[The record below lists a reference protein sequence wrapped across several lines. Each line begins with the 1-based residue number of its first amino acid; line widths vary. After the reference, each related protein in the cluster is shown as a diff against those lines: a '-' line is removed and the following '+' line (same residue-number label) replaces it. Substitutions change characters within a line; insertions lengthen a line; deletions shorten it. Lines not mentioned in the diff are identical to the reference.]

1 MIGGKPQHNE
11 FSGTGKLNLLNANP
25 ATGSDA
31 HGPNV
36 SALAVGNRDG
46 QVMQGIAY
54 NATLYYGDTTPT
66 GPGLK
71 ATFDEFTAKGVNAS
85 SNSYG
90 IPVLG
95 DANSPWKPVATTKDD
110 KTGAL
115 NYEVT
120 SKNVIAY
127 RDAKG
132 ISSAQALAD
141 VQGGTAADW
150 AGAVAS
156 MKAFQDKGGVIV
168 WANSNYGP
176 NQTSNATT
184 STDLKGLDD
193 ADVNS
198 SVPLLFPELK
208 AGWITVVNATSR
220 GLAVQNNGQGFVDAS
235 KTIEN
240 NIYLFSAN
248 CGLAASFCLSQ
259 DGVSSYSASNT
270 GVASYVSQSG
280 TSQATPEVTGMIALL
295 REAFPTASAGDL
307 TARLLYTANNKFFT
321 TNTQISKISTASY
334 TNANGTIT
342 HQVSDIWGHGFPD
355 LQAALNPVGVT
366 ATATSRGVTVTTA
379 SIAGTV
385 QLGGAFG
392 RGGSPLAG
400 AHYLYNDQLNGV
412 FSASVGAHVA
422 ATSENTLATLLG
434 DRGQRLCPFA
444 EDRRRWTDRLR

>member
-1 MIGGKPQHNE
+1 M
-11 FSGTGKLNLLNANP
+11 
-25 ATGSDA
+25 
-31 HGPNV
+31 
-36 SALAVGNRDG
+36 
-46 QVMQGIAY
+46 
-54 NATLYYGDTTPT
+54 
-66 GPGLK
+66 
-71 ATFDEFTAKGVNAS
+71 
-85 SNSYG
+85 
-90 IPVLG
+90 
-95 DANSPWKPVATTKDD
+95 
-110 KTGAL
+110 
-115 NYEVT
+115 
-120 SKNVIAY
+120 
-127 RDAKG
+127 
-132 ISSAQALAD
+132 
-141 VQGGTAADW
+141 
-150 AGAVAS
+150 
-156 MKAFQDKGGVIV
+156 
-168 WANSNYGP
+168 
-176 NQTSNATT
+176 
-184 STDLKGLDD
+184 
-193 ADVNS
+193 
-198 SVPLLFPELK
+198 
-208 AGWITVVNATSR
+208 
-220 GLAVQNNGQGFVDAS
+220 AVQNNGQGFVDAS

-434 DRGQRLCPFA
+434 DRAVEASLTSVASPQGLTMAFGQAWFPTALERVRNWAASLPF
-444 EDRRRWTDRLR
+444 RRGSAPVDGSLSVAG